1 MSKTAE
7 SRTVSVSI
15 NRELHEV
22 YRFLSDPGN
31 FPQWAS
37 GLCLSI
43 RQEGDAW
50 VAETHHGE
58 VKVRFTSPNP
68 YGIVDHYVYPAPGGE
83 VYVPMRVGANGSGSE
98 VLLTLFRQPGMS
110 DTKFAEE
117 AGWVERDL
125 QSLRARLEK

>member
-15 NRELHEV
+15 NREVAEV
-22 YRFLSDPGN
+22 YRYLADPAN

-43 RQEGDAW
+43 RQEGGAW

-58 VKVRFTSPNP
+58 VKIRFTSSNP
-68 YGIVDHYVYPAPGGE
+68 YGIVDHYVYPSPGGE
-83 VYVPMRVGANGSGSE
+83 VYVPMRVVPNGAGSE

-110 DTKFAEE
+110 DTKLAED
-117 AGWVERDL
+117 ASWVERDL
-125 QSLRARLEK
+125 LALKARLEK